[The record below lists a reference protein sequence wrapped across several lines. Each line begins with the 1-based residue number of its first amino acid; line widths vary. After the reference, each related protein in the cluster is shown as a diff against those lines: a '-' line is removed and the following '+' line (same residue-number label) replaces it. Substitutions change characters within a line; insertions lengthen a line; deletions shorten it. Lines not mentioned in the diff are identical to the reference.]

1 MALPSPLQVAPLATA
16 VLWLGLALRLV
27 LRDRFRTWTERCLLA
42 TCGFVGAYA
51 LADFVF
57 FNAASASGAE
67 LAVRVALTLQIGVAA
82 SFFLFAAVLHG
93 RVRRSLALILLPAAG
108 AVGIVWTR
116 LVAGVSPAP
125 DLGIPYHAVYDLL
138 GFTIWLAVALG
149 FAVPGV
155 AILTRTLTEVGR
167 TAPALGRRMRLEL
180 AAVVGAVAVG
190 VGINLLET
198 VGNLSLPPL
207 LSTLLAIPGVAAFAA
222 LSPKA
227 EPPFLE
233 AAHRWKSPE
242 YRIRAAFLTYSDG
255 TLIGTQVPPG
265 ELAVESDLFSSTLDV
280 IQNFMRTSFPML
292 EGKWLKS
299 ITHGDLTLVL
309 ERGAAT
315 CLVLAVQGK
324 ESDQLRRLMREA
336 LRDFEKTNRQAL
348 ARWRGVA
355 ADAVGTKEMLS
366 ALLQA

>member
-1 MALPSPLQVAPLATA
+1 MALPSPFQVAPLATA
-16 VLWLGLALRLV
+16 VLWLGLALHQV

-42 TCGFVGAYA
+42 TCVFVGLYA
-51 LADFVF
+51 LSDLAL
-57 FNAASASGAE
+57 FNAASAPGAA
-67 LAVRVALTLQIGVAA
+67 LAARLSLSLQIAAAA
-82 SFFLFAAVLHG
+82 SFFLCAAVLHG
-93 RVRRSLALILLPAAG
+93 RVRRSLALVLLPASG
-108 AVGIVWTR
+108 ALGVTWTR
-116 LVAGVSPAP
+116 LVTGVTAAP
-125 DLGIPYHAVYDLL
+125 ELGIPYRVVWDDL
-138 GFTIWLAVALG
+138 GFAVWLAVALG
-149 FAVPGV
+149 FAVPAL
-155 AILTRTLTEVGR
+155 AILTRTLTEVGK

-180 AAVVGAVAVG
+180 ACVVGAIAVG
-190 VGINLLET
+190 VGSNLLEAIAG
-198 VGNLSLPPL
+198 VGLPPL
-207 LSTLLAIPGVAAFAA
+207 LSTLLAIPAVAAFAA
-222 LSPKA
+222 LSPA
-227 EPPFLE
+227 AQPPFLE

-242 YRIRAAFLTYSDG
+242 YRIRAAFLTYADG

-292 EGKWLKS
+292 EGKWLQS

-336 LRDFEKTNRQAL
+336 LRDFERTNRSAL
-348 ARWRGVA
+348 AKWRGVA

-366 ALLQA
+366 SLLEG